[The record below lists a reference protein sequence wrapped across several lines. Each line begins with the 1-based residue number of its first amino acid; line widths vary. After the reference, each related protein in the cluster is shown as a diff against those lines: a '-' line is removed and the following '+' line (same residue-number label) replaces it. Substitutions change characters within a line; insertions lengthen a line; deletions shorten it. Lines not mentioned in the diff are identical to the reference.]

1 VTRARRGAE
10 AIEFALVM
18 PILALSLVLGA
29 ELAWRMGARGALQDA
44 VHEACRAGAVVPAVA
59 TPGPAERAEAV
70 LAQRLGG
77 PVLGCKGGG
86 CTLEARVSGAPPDA
100 VLECRAEV
108 PGPSLTGLFR
118 GRVGSAVSYA
128 VLEVQQ

>member
-1 VTRARRGAE
+1 MSRLRRGAE

-29 ELAWRMGARGALQDA
+29 ELAWRMGAKGALQDA
-44 VHEACRAGAVVPAVA
+44 VRESCRSAAVVPAVS
-59 TPGPAERAEAV
+59 TPGPAERARA
-70 LAQRLGG
+70 LLDARLGG
-77 PVLGCKGGG
+77 PVFGCKGGR
-86 CTLEARVSGAPPDA
+86 CEVEVRVTGRPPDA

-118 GRVGSAVSYA
+118 GRVGTAVAYA